1 MSKRRDHLM
10 AFAAGMMC
18 ANSLPHLATAVTGRR
33 FLTPLAGRMS
43 SPGVNAVWGI
53 ANLAAGLALARRTGG
68 TRTQWDSRL
77 IAFDAG
83 AATFTAW
90 MVASESV
97 LKVNW
102 SPSNP
107 LP

>member
-1 MSKRRDHLM
+1 MSNRRDHLV

-33 FLTPLAGRMS
+33 FLTPLGGRMS
-43 SPGVNAVWGI
+43 SPGINAVWG
-53 ANLAAGLALARRTGG
+53 AVNLVAGLALARRAGPAQS
-68 TRTQWDSRL
+68 RWDSRL
-77 IAFDAG
+77 VAFDAG
-83 AATFTAW
+83 AAAFAGW

-102 SPSNP
+102 SASDSPG
-107 LP
+107 